1 MNLPK
6 IQFKLND
13 ISKYRQEIFGIAII
27 SVIVFHYFEG
37 VYKASG
43 LGFIYRSF
51 AGLIL
56 GTIGSVGV
64 DIFIF
69 LSGYGIYY
77 SLKNNLSWIAFFSR
91 RLKRVIIPYL
101 IFGLFFWAI
110 KDFYISHVSID
121 RFLYDYSLLSF
132 WGEGLRTFWYISF
145 ICVLY
150 LISPM
155 VYSKGP
161 NGILIVS
168 VLCVILCICLYIIAP
183 QVFKNT
189 EIALCRGPIYFIGMY
204 IAHLTETKNKSV
216 FDARNV
222 LLFLSLSI
230 PVKIIFTL
238 SGFELRRIFNGFYG
252 LFLIAIFIFCRKATG
267 EKENRLT
274 HFLILAGEYSL
285 ELYITHVGIRSLMG
299 VLHYPTYDLFN
310 YVLLILFSIILSA
323 VLFLLQKK

>member
-1 MNLPK
+1 MNLTK

-13 ISKYRQEIFGIAII
+13 IGKYRQEIFGIAII
-27 SVIVFHYFEG
+27 SVIIFHYFEG
-37 VYKASG
+37 LYKAYGVG
-43 LGFIYRSF
+43 LIRSF

-77 SLKNNLSWIAFFSR
+77 SLKKNQSRVAFFSR

-110 KDFYISHVSID
+110 KDFYISHVSIG

-145 ICVLY
+145 IFILY

-161 NGILIVS
+161 NGIQIASILS
-168 VLCVILCICLYIIAP
+168 VMLCICLFIISP
-183 QVFKNT
+183 QVFNNT

-204 IAHLTETKNKSV
+204 VAYLSEKKNKSF
-216 FDARNV
+216 FDARKM
-222 LLFLSLSI
+222 LLLLSLSI
-230 PVKIIFTL
+230 PVKIISTL
-238 SGFELRRIFNGFYG
+238 SGFALRRLFNGFYG
-252 LFLIAIFIFCRKATG
+252 LFLIAVYIFFRKATG
-267 EKENRLT
+267 NHESKLT
-274 HFLILAGEYSL
+274 RILILAGEYSL
-285 ELYITHVGIRSLMG
+285 ELYITHVAIRSLMG
-299 VLHYPTYDLFN
+299 TLHYPSYDPFN
-310 YVLLILFSIILSA
+310 YVLLILLSIVLSA
-323 VLFLLQKK
+323 VLFLLQKI